1 MGNFT
6 YSAARHKTELTKHI
20 IRDELP
26 FTTGE
31 SESLRDY
38 ASISLNPSFTRV
50 SRQQARNEAIRP
62 FNERKAALKAD
73 FQNVSKLAITSDI
86 WTTKWSYAYICITA
100 HYIDAQW
107 MLQKC
112 TICLK
117 LIECPHTGAIISSE
131 ISKHVHET
139 PDHFAVLEWW
149 KRHDKR
155 FPVLSNIAR
164 DLLMVP
170 VSTVASESCFSASS
184 RMLSDRRSRLK
195 PDILEAIVCVQDW
208 MKADRRT
215 QNQKDEEDHD
225 VHELDLESLSLHEG
239 EQQ

>member
-1 MGNFT
+1 
-6 YSAARHKTELTKHI
+6 
-20 IRDELP
+20 
-26 FTTGE
+26 
-31 SESLRDY
+31 
-38 ASISLNPSFTRV
+38 
-50 SRQQARNEAIRP
+50 
-62 FNERKAALKAD
+62 
-73 FQNVSKLAITSDI
+73 
-86 WTTKWSYAYICITA
+86 
-100 HYIDAQW
+100 
-107 MLQKC
+107 MLQKRI
-112 TICLK
+112 ICLK

-131 ISKHVHET
+131 ISKHVHEDET
-139 PDHFAVLEWW
+139 PDHFAILEWW

-155 FPVLSNIAR
+155 FSVLSNIAR

-184 RMLSDRRSRLK
+184 RMLSDRMSRLK

-225 VHELDLESLSLHEG
+225 VHELDLESLLLHEG

>member
-1 MGNFT
+1 
-6 YSAARHKTELTKHI
+6 
-20 IRDELP
+20 
-26 FTTGE
+26 
-31 SESLRDY
+31 
-38 ASISLNPSFTRV
+38 
-50 SRQQARNEAIRP
+50 
-62 FNERKAALKAD
+62 
-73 FQNVSKLAITSDI
+73 
-86 WTTKWSYAYICITA
+86 
-100 HYIDAQW
+100 

-112 TICLK
+112 IICLK
-117 LIECPHTGAIISSE
+117 LIECPHTGAVISSE
-131 ISKHVHET
+131 ISRHVHEDET
-139 PDHFAVLEWW
+139 SDHFAVLEWW

-170 VSTVASESCFSASS
+170 VSTVASESYFSASS

-208 MKADRRT
+208 MNADRRT

-225 VHELDLESLSLHEG
+225 VHELDLESHSLHEG